1 MKWSVISGW
10 LRVTL
15 STLGGPGILLSAFL
29 DSSFL
34 PLPLVTDLIVMDFSI
49 RRPARMPYYAAM
61 AALGSLAGC
70 IWIYALAR
78 KAGEAYY
85 RRKREHAPGSVR
97 KWVQEFPLTS
107 VLLPAVAPFPVPFKP
122 FVIAQGVFRVPLVPF
137 VVGTFVGRGIL
148 FFAEGFVAV
157 RYGAAA
163 KEFVLHQKWA
173 SAGILLA
180 LIALGLAIRRLSS
193 GREGTQPEIT

>member
-1 MKWSVISGW
+1 LKWLAVSGW
-10 LRVTL
+10 VKATL
-15 STLGGPGILLSAFL
+15 PAFGGVGILLAAFL

-34 PLPLVTDLIVMDFSI
+34 PLPLVTDLIVMELSN
-49 RRPARMPYYAAM
+49 RQPLRMPYYAAM

-70 IWIYALAR
+70 IWIYAVAR

-85 RRKREHAPGSVR
+85 RNKQGRAPGRIR
-97 KWVQEFPLTS
+97 KWVEQYPFTS

-122 FVIAQGVFRVPLVPF
+122 FVIAQGVFRVPFVEF
-137 VVGTFVGRGIL
+137 VVGTFVGRGAL
-148 FFAEGFVAV
+148 FFAEGFLAV

-173 SAGILLA
+173 SLGIFLA
-180 LIALGLAIRRLSS
+180 LIALVLVVRRLPLDRGSAPS
-193 GREGTQPEIT
+193 ETA

>member
-1 MKWSVISGW
+1 
-10 LRVTL
+10 
-15 STLGGPGILLSAFL
+15 
-29 DSSFL
+29 
-34 PLPLVTDLIVMDFSI
+34 MDFSI

-122 FVIAQGVFRVPLVPF
+122 FVIAQGVFQVPVVPF

-193 GREGTQPEIT
+193 GRGDTQPEIT

>member
-10 LRVTL
+10 LGVTL

-49 RRPARMPYYAAM
+49 RRPARMPYYATM

-157 RYGAAA
+157 RYGASA

-193 GREGTQPEIT
+193 GRGDTQPEIT

>member
-1 MKWSVISGW
+1 LKWPAVSGW
-10 LRVTL
+10 VKATL
-15 STLGGPGILLSAFL
+15 PAFGGVGILLAAFL

-34 PLPLVTDLIVMDFSI
+34 PLPLVTDLIVMELSN
-49 RRPARMPYYAAM
+49 RQPLRMPYYAAM

-85 RRKREHAPGSVR
+85 RKKPGHAPGRIR
-97 KWVQEFPLTS
+97 KWVEQYPFTS

-122 FVIAQGVFRVPLVPF
+122 FVIAQGVFRVPFVPF
-137 VVGTFVGRGIL
+137 AVGTFVGRGAL
-148 FFAEGFVAV
+148 FFAEGFLAV
-157 RYGAAA
+157 RYGTAA

-173 SAGILLA
+173 SLGILLV
-180 LIALGLAIRRLSS
+180 LILVVLAIRRFPFDRSS
-193 GREGTQPEIT
+193 AQSETT